1 MREVINFINN
11 LNISKDEYV
20 VLACSYGPDSMCL
33 LDLLRKCG
41 LKVVVAHVNHKVRS
55 ESDEEYRLLEEYC
68 KKSNIPF
75 EGMSILGE
83 INGNFESKAREI
95 RYNFFEEILTKYNA
109 NYLFTAHHGDDLVE
123 TILMRIG
130 RGASFGGYAGFSEE
144 SEFKG
149 KRLVRPLIFVTKKD
163 ILEYNEKY
171 GIVYANDY
179 TNFERV
185 HTRNKIR
192 LDVLPV
198 LKEINPKIHEK
209 FIKFSHTIGEY
220 NDYVEKEVISLL
232 DRLYS
237 NNRLDLDGFNSLP
250 LLLKKHILCTILS
263 EIYRDDITY
272 INDKHFNL
280 IFNLIDGKPN
290 GYVCLPNGVKVY
302 KYYNSLIFNEE
313 ELVLTYAYIFDK
325 RIELPLGVI
334 EEISSYDGKSNYYIR
349 LSSDEVK
356 LPLHVRTRKLGDFMD
371 VKNMNGTKKIKSI
384 FIDEKVPLKIRDSYP
399 LVCDDEGNILWVP
412 GVKKSKFDKQMNE
425 SYDIILKYVK
435 KEK

>member
-33 LDLLRKCG
+33 LELLRKCE
-41 LKVVVAHVNHKVRS
+41 LKVVVVHVNHKVRS
-55 ESDEEYRLLEEYC
+55 ESDEEYKLLEEYS
-68 KKSNIPF
+68 KKNNIPF
-75 EGMSILGE
+75 EGMSILEE
-83 INGNFESKAREI
+83 IDGNFESKAREI
-95 RYNFFEEILTKYNA
+95 RYNFFDEILIKYKA

-123 TILMRIG
+123 TVLMRLA

-144 SEFKG
+144 SEFRG
-149 KRLVRPLIFVTKKD
+149 KKIVRPLIFVTKKD

-171 GIVYANDY
+171 GIKYANDY

-209 FIKFSHTIGEY
+209 FIKFSHTIDEY

-250 LLLKKHILCTILS
+250 LLLKKHTLCTILS
-263 EIYRDDITY
+263 EMYRDDITY
-272 INDKHFNL
+272 INDKHLNL

-290 GYVCLPNGVKVY
+290 GYVCLPNGIKVY
-302 KYYNSLIFNEE
+302 KYYNSLIFNED
-313 ELVLTYAYIFDK
+313 ELVLTYDYIFNK
-325 RIELPLGVI
+325 RIEVPLGVI
-334 EEISSYDGKSNYYIR
+334 EEASSYDGKSNYYIR
-349 LSSDEVK
+349 LCSDEIK
-356 LPLHVRTRKLGDFMD
+356 LPLYVRTRKPGDFMD

-399 LVCDDEGNILWVP
+399 LVCDDDGNILWIP
-412 GVKKSKFDKQMNE
+412 GVKKSKFDKQSDE
-425 SYDIILKYVK
+425 SYDIILKYIK

>member
-11 LNISKDEYV
+11 LNILKDEYV

-33 LDLLRKCG
+33 LDLLRKCE

-55 ESDEEYRLLEEYC
+55 ESDEEYKLLEEYC

-75 EGMSILGE
+75 EGMSILEE

-95 RYNFFEEILTKYNA
+95 RYNFFEEILTKYKA

-123 TILMRIG
+123 TILMRIS

-144 SEFKG
+144 SEFRG

-171 GIVYANDY
+171 GIMYA
-179 TNFERV
+179 
-185 HTRNKIR
+185 
-192 LDVLPV
+192 
-198 LKEINPKIHEK
+198 
-209 FIKFSHTIGEY
+209 IKFSHTIGEY

-272 INDKHFNL
+272 INDKHLNL

-302 KYYNSLIFNEE
+302 KYYNSLIFNEK
-313 ELVLTYAYIFDK
+313 ELVLTYDYIFDK

-334 EEISSYDGKSNYYIR
+334 EETSSYDGKSNYYIR

-425 SYDIILKYVK
+425 SYDIILKYIK

>member
-1 MREVINFINN
+1 MREVIDFINN

-33 LDLLRKCG
+33 LDLLRKCE

-75 EGMSILGE
+75 EGMSILEE

-144 SEFKG
+144 SEFRG

-209 FIKFSHTIGEY
+209 FIKFSHTISEY

-272 INDKHFNL
+272 INDKHLNL

-302 KYYNSLIFNEE
+302 KYYNSLIFNEG
-313 ELVLTYAYIFDK
+313 ELVLTYDYIFDK
-325 RIELPLGVI
+325 RIELSLGVI
-334 EEISSYDGKSNYYIR
+334 EEIPSYDGKSNYYIR

-356 LPLHVRTRKLGDFMD
+356 LPFHVRTRKLGDFMD

-399 LVCDDEGNILWVP
+399 LVCDDEGNILWIP
-412 GVKKSKFDKQMNE
+412 GVKKSKFDKQINE